1 MKFLAAVLAAVS
13 FSACHQAQVDP
24 ATLQKAI
31 VKHVT
36 EKAGLSTDAMSI
48 ELKNV
53 KIEGAKAT
61 TDVVFVPK
69 SMPAA
74 AQTWTYQLESKDGQ
88 WIVVGKGLAKGS
100 MHSDAPPPASD
111 MPAGHPPIPGK

>member
-1 MKFLAAVLAAVS
+1 VKFLAAVFAVVTIC
-13 FSACHQAQVDP
+13 ACNQAKLDP
-24 ATLQKAI
+24 AVLRQAV

-53 KIEGAKAT
+53 KIEGSKAT

-100 MHSDAPPPASD
+100 MHSDAPPAND
-111 MPAGHPPIPGK
+111 MPPGHPPVPGK